1 MKELEDMQKVLP
13 RRKSGWRRLRR
24 IACLGGLAAAAV
36 VWAVQHHVIRSA
48 EGSIYAVGE
57 VPLADCIMVPGA
69 RIYPDGSPYPM
80 LVDRLTVA
88 AELFGLGKAPVAL
101 VGGRGSSDL
110 AQDEV
115 GAMRRWLVERGVP
128 SAAIQDDPRGLRTID
143 SLRRCRRIYGH
154 STTIVVSNDFHVPR
168 MVFLARQFG
177 LQGFGVV
184 APPLY
189 AYSTSTLWANRG
201 REILARVRA
210 CLDVYLLGAV

>member
-36 VWAVQHHVIRSA
+36 VWAVQHPVIRSA

-88 AELFGLGKAPVAL
+88 AELFGLGKAPVVL
-101 VGGRGSSDL
+101 VSGRGSSDC
-110 AQDEV
+110 
-115 GAMRRWLVERGVP
+115 
-128 SAAIQDDPRGLRTID
+128 ST
-143 SLRRCRRIYGH
+143 RCRRLDRCVG
-154 STTIVVSNDFHVPR
+154 TLRVRCAWCVR
-168 MVFLARQFG
+168 AC
-177 LQGFGVV
+177 GV
-184 APPLY
+184 
-189 AYSTSTLWANRG
+189 
-201 REILARVRA
+201 ARVRRARVA
-210 CLDVYLLGAV
+210 CACDVRV

>member
-1 MKELEDMQKVLP
+1 MY
-13 RRKSGWRRLRR
+13 
-24 IACLGGLAAAAV
+24 AV
-36 VWAVQHHVIRSA
+36 VD
-48 EGSIYAVGE
+48 
-57 VPLADCIMVPGA
+57 VPPADCILVPGA

-80 LVDRLTVA
+80 LVDRLTLA
-88 AELFGLGKAPVAL
+88 AELFGLGRAPVVL
-101 VGGRGSSDL
+101 VSGRGSSDL

-128 SAAIQDDPRGLRTID
+128 AAAIQDDPRGLRTID
-143 SLRRCRRIYGH
+143 SLRRCRHVYGH

-184 APPLY
+184 APPLF